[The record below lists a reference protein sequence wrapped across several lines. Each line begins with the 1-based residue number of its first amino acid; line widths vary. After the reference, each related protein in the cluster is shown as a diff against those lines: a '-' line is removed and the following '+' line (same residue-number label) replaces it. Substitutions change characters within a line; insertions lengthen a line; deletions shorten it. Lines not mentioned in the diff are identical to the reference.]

1 MRNVTA
7 PHQVTVLV
15 LEGAQAMD
23 TGIPAQ
29 IFRERSRAPYRTVMA
44 GPEAGEV
51 RAAGGF
57 RFAVDH
63 GLEALES
70 AQTIVVPGYEDPR
83 AVIPPEVCEALRAAR
98 DRGTRIASV
107 CTGAFALAAA
117 GLLDG
122 LRATTHW
129 AETGYL
135 AERYPRIRVDRDVL
149 FVDEGQILTSAGVAA
164 GIDLCLH
171 LIRRDHGVRVSNEVA
186 RYIVAA
192 PYRGGGQAQ
201 YIPRTL
207 PETTG
212 AAFARTRE
220 WALTRLHEDLTVRDL
235 AGHAHVSYRTFS
247 RRFSEDTGC
256 TPLQWLL
263 RARIDVARELLESTD
278 LGIDDIAAR
287 AGLGTGTNLRLH
299 FQRLLGTTP
308 SQYRKSFARPAGLSA
323 ACYRVLRFPGAE
335 DIQTLE
341 SRGAA
346 CTLTEAEREPGG
358 RDGGDAGG
366 DAQPAVDVLQVLVH
380 RPGAAAQ
387 VPPDRGVGQAVRD
400 QAEHLLLPCGQRR
413 ELRPGRGQGVLRRQ
427 ARYPAGQQRLEP
439 GQDIDGGLGEIAPG
453 PAQGDADVRAS
464 RTCRGEGSGEDV
476 VRAQR
481 PRDIAVD
488 AAVEIAARALQVRPA
503 HRTAVTAGTGVT
515 DQRGGRGMPLDGL
528 DGLRGDQRLRVA
540 DVPRRPYPAELD
552 PHGRLR
558 PREPRQ
564 HGQQQFR
571 KLGQTGRC
579 VRRLDHVQG
588 RAHRTG
594 SRHDPPK
601 WPYGIPRIDHTP
613 VFAVCWSQNEKG
625 EPS

>member
-1 MRNVTA
+1 MSDVTV

-63 GLEALES
+63 GLEALET

-83 AVIPPEVCEALRAAR
+83 AVVPPEVCEALRAAR

-129 AETGYL
+129 SETGYL
-135 AERYPRIRVDRDVL
+135 AERYPRVRVDRDVL

-171 LIRRDHGVRVSNEVA
+171 LIRRDHGVRVSNDVA

-220 WALTRLHEDLTVRDL
+220 WALARLHEDLTVRDL

-247 RRFSEDTGC
+247 RRFTEDTGY

-308 SQYRKSFARPAGLSA
+308 SQYRKSFARRVEPAGAALSTA
-323 ACYRVLRFPGAE
+323 R
-335 DIQTLE
+335 
-341 SRGAA
+341 S
-346 CTLTEAEREPGG
+346 G
-358 RDGGDAGG
+358 R
-366 DAQPAVDVLQVLVH
+366 
-380 RPGAAAQ
+380 
-387 VPPDRGVGQAVRD
+387 
-400 QAEHLLLPCGQRR
+400 
-413 ELRPGRGQGVLRRQ
+413 
-427 ARYPAGQQRLEP
+427 
-439 GQDIDGGLGEIAPG
+439 
-453 PAQGDADVRAS
+453 
-464 RTCRGEGSGEDV
+464 
-476 VRAQR
+476 
-481 PRDIAVD
+481 
-488 AAVEIAARALQVRPA
+488 
-503 HRTAVTAGTGVT
+503 
-515 DQRGGRGMPLDGL
+515 
-528 DGLRGDQRLRVA
+528 
-540 DVPRRPYPAELD
+540 
-552 PHGRLR
+552 
-558 PREPRQ
+558 
-564 HGQQQFR
+564 
-571 KLGQTGRC
+571 
-579 VRRLDHVQG
+579 
-588 RAHRTG
+588 
-594 SRHDPPK
+594 
-601 WPYGIPRIDHTP
+601 
-613 VFAVCWSQNEKG
+613 
-625 EPS
+625 